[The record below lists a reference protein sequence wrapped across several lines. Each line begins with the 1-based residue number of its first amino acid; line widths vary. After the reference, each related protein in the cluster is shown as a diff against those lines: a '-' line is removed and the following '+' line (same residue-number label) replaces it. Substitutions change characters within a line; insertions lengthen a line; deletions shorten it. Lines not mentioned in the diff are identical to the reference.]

1 MDATLVR
8 YARKILLPQ
17 HVCFDLRTNAEQ
29 LRLDGFFIQSN
40 YVPFEDIESL
50 SSVVK
55 SFFNMCRFLLNFG
68 V

>member
-1 MDATLVR
+1 MSMDAILFR
-8 YARKILLPQ
+8 NARKILLPQ
-17 HVCFDLRTNAEQ
+17 HVCFDFRTNAEQ

-55 SFFNMCRFLLNFG
+55 SFLTCVVFC
-68 V
+68 